1 MGESIM
7 FLIDDMHAVNWQHV
21 SKSPQWVPEVEKIE
35 PSMPTIGRF
44 GEDFSLKARSVMA
57 SNPGS
62 SSTSKRITSRSKK
75 SNVQKREHLFC
86 RVTRYGLGVHQNLG
100 R

>member
-44 GEDFSLKARSVMA
+44 GEDFSL
-57 SNPGS
+57 NGS
-62 SSTSKRITSRSKK
+62 IGHGIESRVVVDQQENHFTIEKI
-75 SNVQKREHLFC
+75 QRPE
-86 RVTRYGLGVHQNLG
+86 T
-100 R
+100 